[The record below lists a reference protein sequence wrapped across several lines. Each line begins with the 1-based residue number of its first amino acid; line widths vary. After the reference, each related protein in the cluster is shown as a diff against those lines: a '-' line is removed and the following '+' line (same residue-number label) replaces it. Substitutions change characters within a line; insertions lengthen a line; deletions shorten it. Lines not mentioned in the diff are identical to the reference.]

1 MIHHYEKH
9 PTQGPKQENSNFFTF
24 YYFSY
29 IEIEGS
35 TNSTYPP
42 ELLNCTLAA
51 TNSSLTDL
59 KNVMAKSPAL
69 VYITLNFTD
78 LEFEMDTAYLNNTPN
93 VVNPLVWALASEG
106 KGSFLAG
113 LTSNYLLTSL
123 GTLGHGVHYVHL
135 DIEMEGCDTFLLVS
149 DKAKFEAIAKS
160 LLLWS
165 DLPCEEVAPNKCK
178 IYQVCQSFFGD
189 DHPVPTSKSDKPLT
203 GTALF
208 LGAYYTS
215 LDVFYGKT
223 FCWSISNDNLHQ
235 NELFAT
241 KFTTWIIVNVI
252 AGLFILYGP
261 LLLQLFTTK
270 NKPLLSKENSEVWLA
285 NDTDLPVGLKY
296 SLFIWKGGFNHSHFV
311 SGIRFTVVV
320 MVICVASHWEGIVM
334 YFVDDMYRARQ
345 ASAFRYLINYTTYW
359 TITCIFYLM
368 FVVCCLIGFM
378 GFSSDENFS
387 TSHEKEFK
395 KSSSSAYRKLGLD
408 GLIPVHNSVNFQLV
422 KHMKQGVYTPFS
434 RQSLYDN
441 QDENRPFVL
450 KLLVCIPR
458 FFGYILFGSPY
469 CQLTLYG
476 YTIMQTSM
484 QSNNA
489 KIKCFYCLF
498 SPLLGF
504 GLMYANFEIL
514 LNAILSCAFLS
525 IHTYAGLVLNFAHIN
540 PIIFISLSMIAYIL
554 LEINSF
560 YDKYFQLHQMILK
573 KAREIDET
581 HHSRKPTQF
590 SAIKL
595 KLFWCVVDE
604 CQPVGFQVMLSLFIL
619 FMIGSTIAIG
629 FWILN
634 TVDEL
639 DALSDT
645 VVFVYSVIIPL
656 VIPLGRKIITSNS
669 NQQLTQ
675 FEIES
680 KIQRSVQKYFQDNGQ
695 PILTREPEELIPE
708 ADPPAPNS
716 NEITQRDRGLQ
727 VDERAPTPPTRQ
739 RQPKPPNIPL
749 RNPQMN
755 KNRAYVHD

>member
-9 PTQGPKQENSNFFTF
+9 PTQWLKQENSNFFTF

-123 GTLGHGVHYVHL
+123 GTLSHGVHYVHL
-135 DIEMEGCDTFLLVS
+135 DIEMGGCNTFLHVS
-149 DKAKFEAIAKS
+149 DTAKFEAIATS

-165 DLPCEEVAPNKCK
+165 DLACEKVASNTCK
-178 IYQVCQSFFGD
+178 TNQVCQSYFG
-189 DHPVPTSKSDKPLT
+189 TYNSNNSMLRT
-203 GTALF
+203 ITAVLR
-208 LGAYYTS
+208 GAYYAI
-215 LDVFYGKT
+215 LDFLYGKT
-223 FCWSISNDNLHQ
+223 HCWSMSNDALHK
-235 NELFAT
+235 NELSAT
-241 KFTTWIIVNVI
+241 KSATSIITTVVTI
-252 AGLFILYGP
+252 LFVFYGP
-261 LLLQLFTTK
+261 LLLQLFTVK
-270 NKPLLSKENSEVWLA
+270 NEPLCRRKNSDVWLA
-285 NDTDLPVGLKY
+285 HDTDLPVGLKY
-296 SLFIWKGGFNHSHFV
+296 SLFIWKGGSRV
-311 SGIRFTVVV
+311 VTGIRFTLIL
-320 MVICVASHWEGIVM
+320 MVICIASHWEGVVM
-334 YFVDDMYRARQ
+334 YFVDDMYRARR
-345 ASAFRYLINYTTYW
+345 ASAFRYLINYTVHW
-359 TITCIFYLM
+359 TTISILYAM
-368 FVVCCLIGFM
+368 FAANILIGLKGYLFDEYFDSNM
-378 GFSSDENFS
+378 NEYYRRIWSNYLKDWGFDGIVPAY
-387 TSHEKEFK
+387 TSAKFRLVK
-395 KSSSSAYRKLGLD
+395 NMKQLLPAPFNRKL
-408 GLIPVHNSVNFQLV
+408 
-422 KHMKQGVYTPFS
+422 
-434 RQSLYDN
+434 LYDS
-441 QDENRPFVL
+441 QDENRRFVL
-450 KLLVCIPR
+450 KLLVCILKFYTALTFCLPFVQITMYGIAIMR
-458 FFGYILFGSPY
+458 VSTHTKKSYILILGFV
-469 CQLTLYG
+469 
-476 YTIMQTSM
+476 YTIM
-484 QSNNA
+484 
-489 KIKCFYCLF
+489 
-498 SPLLGF
+498 
-504 GLMYANFEIL
+504 EIL
-514 LNAILSCAFLS
+514 YNSMTSCAF
-525 IHTYAGLVLNFAHIN
+525 IVVHTFTGLVLNFAHIN
-540 PIIFISLSMIAYIL
+540 PIIYISLSMIAYIL

-560 YDKYFQLHQMILK
+560 YDKYFQLHQMILQ

-619 FMIGSTIAIG
+619 FVIGSTVGIG

-639 DALSDT
+639 EALSDT
-645 VVFVYSVIIPL
+645 VAFVYSVIIPL
-656 VIPLGRKIITSNS
+656 VIPLGRKIIISNS
-669 NQQLTQ
+669 NQQLRQ

-716 NEITQRDRGLQ
+716 NEITQRDRVLQ